1 MRSGL
6 PDVSRKENFRE
17 SQIIN
22 PLSTKFVWSR
32 WMDIGVIL
40 FLRVMDL
47 DFVSVNKHVKEN
59 LANIQPS

>member
-32 WMDIGVIL
+32 WMDIGVVL